1 MNNAGEFY
9 LWIKAFHLI
18 AVIAWMVGLLYL
30 PRLFVYHVGVEP
42 GSDLDQTLKLME
54 RRLLNFIM
62 GPAMAVSWLLG
73 LLLTVLSPHVVWQEI
88 WFSAKLLAVVA
99 MSGMHA
105 AMVVWQK
112 AFDNNQN
119 KHVGSRNPKIKNM
132 KQQHS
137 NKYVHTI
144 LNKIQDVGF

>member
-1 MNNAGEFY
+1 MNDTAGIY

-18 AVIAWMVGLLYL
+18 AVIAWMAGLLYL

-42 GSDLDQTLKLME
+42 GSDLDRTLRVME

-73 LLLTVLSPHVVWQEI
+73 LALTALSPYAVWEET
-88 WFSAKLLAVVA
+88 WFQGKLLAVVI

-112 AFDNNQN
+112 AFEANE
-119 KHVGSRNPKIKNM
+119 HSRGQSFYRVMNEVPTVLLI
-132 KQQHS
+132 
-137 NKYVHTI
+137 VII
-144 LNKIQDVGF
+144 LMVVVKPF

>member
-1 MNNAGEFY
+1 MNNGGELY

-18 AVIAWMVGLLYL
+18 AVIAWMAGLLYL

-62 GPAMAVSWLLG
+62 GPAMALSWLLG
-73 LLLTVLSPHVVWQEI
+73 LVLTGLSPYAVWQET
-88 WFSAKLLAVVA
+88 WFYGKLLAVVA

-112 AFDNNQN
+112 AFDANQN
-119 KHVGSRNPKIKNM
+119 KRGQPFYRVMNEVPTVLLIVVILMVVIKP
-132 KQQHS
+132 
-137 NKYVHTI
+137 
-144 LNKIQDVGF
+144 F

>member
-1 MNNAGEFY
+1 MNDTAGIY

-18 AVIAWMVGLLYL
+18 AVIAWMAGLLYL
-30 PRLFVYHVGVEP
+30 PRLFVYHVGAEP
-42 GSDLDQTLKLME
+42 GSDLDRTLRVME

-73 LLLTVLSPHVVWQEI
+73 LVLTALSPYAVWEET
-88 WFSAKLLAVVA
+88 WFQGKILAVVI

-112 AFDNNQN
+112 TFEANENRRGQSFYRVMNE
-119 KHVGSRNPKIKNM
+119 VPTVLLI
-132 KQQHS
+132 
-137 NKYVHTI
+137 VII
-144 LNKIQDVGF
+144 LMVVVKPF